1 MFGIQLILISTVV
14 GAIVSAVV
22 LYLDARYIRRAPFD
36 GRNALALSVLV
47 ALSILFFRL
56 GANVAELNE
65 DPIPLASPN
74 DLLCPMA
81 TYVVLSVYA
90 GLRGVLDRTRFERD
104 RALLT
109 MVSLAVNII
118 TI

>member
-14 GAIVSAVV
+14 GAMVSAVV
-22 LYLDARYIRRAPFD
+22 LYVDARYIRSAPFD
-36 GRNALALSVLV
+36 GRNGLALSVLV

-56 GANVAELNE
+56 AANVAVLNE

-90 GLRGVLDRTRFERD
+90 GLRGALDRTRFEHD

-109 MVSLAVNII
+109 IVSLAVNIV